1 MEPKNVF
8 FGHQKK
14 YFLATKKRIFPPRKR
29 IFGPKT
35 MFFLAPRVFLPPKTV
50 FLFPKTVFFGPKK
63 YAFWPQKIN
72 VFCGPKKMC
81 YQKIVNSLKNRAL
94 MSFFF
99 IFFSKNQLLLCPYL
113 VKKRQFCQNY
123 TILWAKK
130 VNRMPFFS
138 DFPRKNNN
146 SHAHILSTKRPFYKK
161 HTFLMPIFC
170 QKTSI
175 LSKTPSSQVIFFN
188 FFM

>member
-1 MEPKNVF
+1 MLFLSDFSRKNHCSHAYILPKNL
-8 FGHQKK
+8 HS
-14 YFLATKKRIFPPRKR
+14 
-29 IFGPKT
+29 PKNT
-35 MFFLAPRVFLPPKTV
+35 MFSYPYLIKKSSILWKTQCSHV
-50 FLFPKTVFFGPKK
+50 IF
-63 YAFWPQKIN
+63 
-72 VFCGPKKMC
+72 
-81 YQKIVNSLKNRAL
+81 S
-94 MSFFF
+94 
-99 IFFSKNQLLLCPYL
+99 IFFSKNQQLLCPYL